1 MTREEYAKRMKKHPD
16 WAPGWDAID
25 AVFAKL
31 YPEAEPVR
39 FESELHDRA
48 ALGGEEYLDGFAVYD
63 TGKGYQHIVT
73 YGLSALYPSMAAF
86 GSEYSKWGYEL
97 TLKVRESY
105 AETGTWALDLLA
117 QLARYTFQTG
127 NYFEPGAYIPGDG
140 GSLHPELNSAITALA
155 IVSDTTAAPRPCT
168 AGSRFCSWSVSRS
181 RSWTRSRATRT
192 HSRAF
197 WSGCAQTIRSWCSTC
212 AEQGLTYK
220 LLPYANRRTVAS
232 RCGGFDLCKE
242 CVILLCE
249 QLRTGLTEQTDALF
263 DHLVTAV
270 GVVDAEGAD
279 VARLLIKRVARADG
293 HALRRDRPQTCRSG
307 ASPTGTCRPRSA

>member
-25 AVFAKL
+25 AAFAKL

-63 TGKGYQHIVT
+63 TGKGYQHVVT
-73 YGLSALYPSMAAF
+73 YGLSELYPSMAAF

-127 NYFEPGAYIPGDG
+127 NYFEPGAYRRRRLPASGAKLGHHGAGHRQRHDRRTDRDCARQGRVFAAGRSHAAGAGRGHARPGRTHGHSGADARR
-140 GSLHPELNSAITALA
+140 GSGAGARYAQNKVLHINCCHMQ
-155 IVSDTTAAPRPCT
+155 TAAP
-168 AGSRFCSWSVSRS
+168 
-181 RSWTRSRATRT
+181 
-192 HSRAF
+192 
-197 WSGCAQTIRSWCSTC
+197 
-212 AEQGLTYK
+212 
-220 LLPYANRRTVAS
+220 
-232 RCGGFDLCKE
+232 
-242 CVILLCE
+242 
-249 QLRTGLTEQTDALF
+249 
-263 DHLVTAV
+263 
-270 GVVDAEGAD
+270 
-279 VARLLIKRVARADG
+279 
-293 HALRRDRPQTCRSG
+293 
-307 ASPTGTCRPRSA
+307 

>member
-1 MTREEYAKRMKKHPD
+1 MTREEYAKRMKKQPD

-25 AVFAKL
+25 AAFAKL
-31 YPEAEPVR
+31 YPKAEPVR

-73 YGLSALYPSMAAF
+73 YGLSELYPSMAAF

-140 GSLHPELNSAITALA
+140 GSLHPELDSAITALA
-155 IVSDTTAAPRPCT
+155 IVSDTTAAPIET
-168 AGSRFCSWSVSRS
+168 VHG
-181 RSWTRSRATRT
+181 RT
-192 HSRAF
+192 HGHS
-197 WSGCAQTIRSWCSTC
+197 
-212 AEQGLTYK
+212 
-220 LLPYANRRTVAS
+220 
-232 RCGGFDLCKE
+232 
-242 CVILLCE
+242 
-249 QLRTGLTEQTDALF
+249 
-263 DHLVTAV
+263 
-270 GVVDAEGAD
+270 GAD
-279 VARLLIKRVARADG
+279 ARR
-293 HALRRDRPQTCRSG
+293 RSG
-307 ASPTGTCRPRSA
+307 AGARYAQNKVLRVIASAPAVFSVDRRKCLQSPRTNQEN

>member
-25 AVFAKL
+25 AAFAKL

-73 YGLSALYPSMAAF
+73 YGLSELYPSIAAF

-155 IVSDTTAAPRPCT
+155 IVSDTTAAPIET
-168 AGSRFCSWSVSRS
+168 V
-181 RSWTRSRATRT
+181 
-192 HSRAF
+192 H
-197 WSGCAQTIRSWCSTC
+197 
-212 AEQGLTYK
+212 GL
-220 LLPYANRRTVAS
+220 S
-232 RCGGFDLCKE
+232 
-242 CVILLCE
+242 
-249 QLRTGLTEQTDALF
+249 
-263 DHLVTAV
+263 
-270 GVVDAEGAD
+270 
-279 VARLLIKRVARADG
+279 LI
-293 HALRRDRPQTCRSG
+293 HI
-307 ASPTGTCRPRSA
+307 